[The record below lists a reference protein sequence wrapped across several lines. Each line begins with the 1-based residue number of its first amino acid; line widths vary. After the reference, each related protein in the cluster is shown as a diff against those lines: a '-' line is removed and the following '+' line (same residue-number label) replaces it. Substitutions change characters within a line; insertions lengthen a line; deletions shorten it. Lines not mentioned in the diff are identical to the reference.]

1 MAHQDRYEASDM
13 AGMGKRVARAMAR
26 RAASGDVYALSAI
39 VERQEALEVALVEGA
54 RGAHSFGYSWAE
66 IAQEI
71 GVTRQAAWE
80 RFGKRKGEE
89 DGQPVGNAVRD

>member
-1 MAHQDRYEASDM
+1 MASSHFTDGRFHIFLETASQLAEA
-13 AGMGKRVARAMAR
+13 KVP
-26 RAASGDVYALSAI
+26 
-39 VERQEALEVALVEGA
+39 ERFPWSLLVEGA

-80 RFGKRKGEE
+80 RFSKRKGEE
-89 DGQPVGNAVRD
+89 DGQPVGNATRD